1 MNNKNSESD
10 ENIIKIKKYA
20 NRRLYNMQTS
30 SYITLD
36 DLANLVKE
44 NVEFAVVDAK
54 TGDDLTRPVLV
65 QIILEQESAGAEML
79 PTELLRSLIRYCD
92 TDMHQSFSEFLSGT
106 MSSFTKNQDEF
117 MKKVGAFGD
126 FDKIQERQKEWFKS
140 TMEMMNP
147 LKPSN

>member
-1 MNNKNSESD
+1 MNDKKPNSD
-10 ENIIKIKKYA
+10 DNIVQIKKYA

-36 DLANLVKE
+36 DLATLVRE
-44 NVEFAVVDAK
+44 EINFIVVDAK

-92 TDMHQSFSEFLSGT
+92 TDMHHSFSQFLAST
-106 MSSFTKNQDEF
+106 MSGFTKNQDEF
-117 MKKVGAFGD
+117 MKNMGSFGSLE
-126 FDKIQERQKEWFKS
+126 KIQEQQKEWFNKA
-140 TMEMMNP
+140 MEMMNP
-147 LKPSN
+147 LKPSS